1 MNRVPGGTFA
11 GIQAKMEKG
20 AMTTCRLARDAFE
33 YIRDPKGEG
42 SRTFIRLFE
51 KEALAAA
58 AASDLRRQAGC
69 PTGPLDGLL
78 VSIKDL
84 FDVAGVA
91 TLSGSMLMQ
100 KRPAAESDA
109 IVVSRLRA
117 AGAVIVGT
125 TNMTEFAM
133 GALGT
138 NAHYGTPLNPYDR
151 KTGRVPGGSSS
162 GAAVSVADD
171 MVTAA
176 IGSDTAGSVQVPA
189 AFCGIVGFKPT
200 ARRVPLT
207 GALPLAPSVDSI
219 GPLGRS
225 VECCAAIDA
234 VIAQD
239 GESFAPPP
247 PERLRIGVPTTVVQ
261 DDLDQAVAAAF
272 ARALDALS
280 RAGVR
285 LTELPCTEFAE
296 VIQSMA
302 NFGFS
307 VSEGYAFHRRY
318 LDSCRCDY
326 DPLIAARFERGA
338 DILAADYIEL
348 LNARSRLIQRF
359 SRVDLGFDAL
369 IMPTVQMVAP
379 LLDPILADESL
390 WLSNSLRATRNPGL
404 SNFLDR
410 CAISIPCHAAG
421 EAPVGISLMGRHMED
436 RYLLS
441 VGSTVQNILRR
452 AVGEPAGN

>member
-1 MNRVPGGTFA
+1 
-11 GIQAKMEKG
+11 
-20 AMTTCRLARDAFE
+20 MTTCRLARDAFD

-51 KEALAAA
+51 KEAIAAA

-69 PTGPLDGLL
+69 PLGPLDGILI
-78 VSIKDL
+78 SIKDL
-84 FDVAGVA
+84 FDVAGVT
-91 TLSGSMLMQ
+91 TLSGSRLMR
-100 KRPAAESDA
+100 KRPAADSDA
-109 IVVSRLRA
+109 TVVARLRS

-162 GAAVSVADD
+162 GAAVSVADG

-200 ARRVPLT
+200 ARRVPLK

-239 GESFAPPP
+239 GASFESPP
-247 PERLRIGVPTTVVQ
+247 PEWIRIGVPTTVVQ
-261 DDLDQAVAAAF
+261 DDLDETVAAAF
-272 ARALDALS
+272 SRALDALS
-280 RAGVR
+280 RAGVQ
-285 LTELPCTEFAE
+285 LVDLPCAEFAE
-296 VIQSMA
+296 IARSMA

-307 VSEGYAFHRRY
+307 VAEGYAFHRKY
-318 LDSCRCDY
+318 LEDSRDAY
-326 DPLIAARFERGA
+326 DPLVAARFERGA
-338 DILAADYIEL
+338 GILAADYIDL
-348 LNARSRLIQRF
+348 VNTRASLIRRFARADRA
-359 SRVDLGFDAL
+359 FDAL

-379 LLDPILADESL
+379 PLSPLLADERL
-390 WLSNSLRATRNPGL
+390 WLSNSLRAIRNPGL

-421 EAPVGISLMGRHMED
+421 EAPVGLSLMGRHMED
-436 RYLLS
+436 HRLLS
-441 VGSTVQNILRR
+441 VGATVQSIVRR
-452 AVGEPAGN
+452 ALGEPAGDQRFVSP

>member
-1 MNRVPGGTFA
+1 
-11 GIQAKMEKG
+11 
-20 AMTTCRLARDAFE
+20 MTTCQLARDAFE

-42 SRTFIRLFE
+42 PRAFIRLFE
-51 KEALAAA
+51 KEAIATA

-69 PTGPLDGLL
+69 PIGPLDGILM
-78 VSIKDL
+78 SIKDL
-84 FDVAGVA
+84 FDVAGVT
-91 TLSGSMLMQ
+91 TLSGSRLM
-100 KRPAAESDA
+100 RNFPAADCDA
-109 IVVSRLRA
+109 TVVSRLRS

-162 GAAVSVADD
+162 GAAVSVADG

-176 IGSDTAGSVQVPA
+176 IGSDTAGSIQVPA

-200 ARRVPLT
+200 ARRVPLK
-207 GALPLAPSVDSI
+207 GVLPLAPSVDSI

-225 VECCAAIDA
+225 VECCAAVDA

-239 GESFAPPP
+239 GESFRPPP
-247 PERLRIGVPTTVVQ
+247 PERLRIGIPTTVVQ
-261 DDLDQAVAAAF
+261 DDLDDAVATAF

-280 RAGVR
+280 RARVQ
-285 LTELPCTEFAE
+285 LVELPCSEFAE
-296 VIQSMA
+296 ITRSMA

-307 VSEGYAFHRRY
+307 VAEGYVFHREY
-318 LDSCRCDY
+318 LKASRCEY

-338 DILAADYIEL
+338 GILAADYIEL
-348 LNARSRLIQRF
+348 LNARASLIQRF
-359 SRVDLGFDAL
+359 SRVDRGFDAL

-379 LLDPILADESL
+379 LLSPLLADENL
-390 WLSNSLRATRNPGL
+390 WLSNSLRAIRNPGL

-410 CAISIPCHAAG
+410 CAISIPCHATG
-421 EAPVGISLMGRHMED
+421 EAPVGLSLMGRHMED

-441 VGSTVQNILRR
+441 VGTTVQNIVH
-452 AVGEPAGN
+452 AAMGEPASG